1 MGSNELADLKAEEAT
16 LRRKLESTRDLSE
29 RRQLRALLHTLK
41 EKREQNEQE
50 LMKDCKNNNI
60 PPATSWAKDKEV
72 RFTNFTKP
80 LEKVD
85 SGSNILE
92 LRSRRRSVAKPPPST
107 NFLVNKLSNVM
118 QREKAARTSSPVRGV
133 NAFKK
138 RFENL
143 DSNNNRV
150 ENRPPVKTFQTS
162 VMIRPIETE
171 KKGDAEIHHP
181 NRNALRSRRRSIAKL
196 QVSKAEKV
204 SSPIC
209 GATET
214 DGASARDARFQR
226 RLSRTRMHPKVENA
240 TEGGK
245 SIKPNVSG
253 SPAERMAFFQ
263 QAAQKEKI
271 VETKQPVKPATVIP
285 AGKTEQNKENNTQNA
300 PCVEKV
306 PRRSPPKK
314 KPQLKRQMSVS
325 QLVLQWCKEQT
336 EEYEGVNITN
346 FSASFADGLAMAAL
360 IHKFNPSLFDF
371 NSLKPGDRG
380 RNFTTA
386 FQAAEKVGIAVL
398 LDVEDLVRMKKPE
411 PRSIQ
416 TQVQMIFSKY
426 RPKDLDTSQLTIA

>member
-1 MGSNELADLKAEEAT
+1 M
-16 LRRKLESTRDLSE
+16 SE
-29 RRQLRALLHTLK
+29 RKQLRALLHTLK

-143 DSNNNRV
+143 DSNNNRA
-150 ENRPPVKTFQTS
+150 ENRSPVKTFQTS

-204 SSPIC
+204 SSPVF

-214 DGASARDARFQR
+214 DGPSARDARFQR
-226 RLSRTRMHPKVENA
+226 RLSRTRMHPKVESA
-240 TEGGK
+240 TEGV
-245 SIKPNVSG
+245 SIL
-253 SPAERMAFFQ
+253 SPLD
-263 QAAQKEKI
+263 
-271 VETKQPVKPATVIP
+271 
-285 AGKTEQNKENNTQNA
+285 N
-300 PCVEKV
+300 
-306 PRRSPPKK
+306 
-314 KPQLKRQMSVS
+314 
-325 QLVLQWCKEQT
+325 
-336 EEYEGVNITN
+336 
-346 FSASFADGLAMAAL
+346 
-360 IHKFNPSLFDF
+360 LFPYVD
-371 NSLKPGDRG
+371 
-380 RNFTTA
+380 
-386 FQAAEKVGIAVL
+386 I
-398 LDVEDLVRMKKPE
+398 
-411 PRSIQ
+411 
-416 TQVQMIFSKY
+416 
-426 RPKDLDTSQLTIA
+426 